1 MKVSTPPEIRVVV
14 VDDQPVFHQLVVG
27 LLERDP
33 YVEVVG
39 VASTVDEALDQV
51 RLHRPDVVVMDQ
63 QLPDGHGTD
72 AARRITR
79 TFRHARIVMLT
90 ASADEHT
97 VLAAKKAGCSAYV
110 TKDRLAK
117 DILTAVKGAYR
128 WETRV
133 PDGLAVFLRFNP
145 NEAAAAD

>member
-1 MKVSTPPEIRVVV
+1 MSTPSEIRVVV
-14 VDDQPVFHQLVVG
+14 VDDQPVFHELVVG

-33 YVEVVG
+33 DVVVVG
-39 VASTVDEALDQV
+39 VASTVDEALRQV
-51 RLHRPDVVVMDQ
+51 RVHRPDVVVMDQ

-79 TFRHARIVMLT
+79 SFRHARVVMLT
-90 ASADEHT
+90 ASADEHS
-97 VLAAKKAGCSAYV
+97 VRAAKKAGCSGYV
-110 TKDRLAK
+110 TKDRVAR

-133 PDGLAVFLRFNP
+133 PEGLAVFLRFSP

>member
-1 MKVSTPPEIRVVV
+1 MSTPSKIRVLV
-14 VDDQPVFHQLVVG
+14 VDDQPVFHELVVG

-33 YVEVVG
+33 DVEVVG
-39 VASTVDEALDQV
+39 VASTVDQALRQV
-51 RLHRPDVVVMDQ
+51 RIHCPDVVVMDQ

-79 TFRHARIVMLT
+79 TFRHARVVMLT

-97 VLAAKKAGCSAYV
+97 VRAARKAGCSAYV
-110 TKDRLAK
+110 TKDRMAH
-117 DILTAVKGAYR
+117 DILAAVKGAFR

-133 PDGLAVFLRFNP
+133 PDGLAVFLRFSSR
-145 NEAAAAD
+145 ETASD

>member
-1 MKVSTPPEIRVVV
+1 MSMTTPAPEIRVVV
-14 VDDQPVFHQLVVG
+14 VDDQPVFHELVVG

-39 VASTVDEALDQV
+39 VAKTVEDALRQV
-51 RLHRPDVVVMDQ
+51 ATHRPDVVVMDQ

-79 TFRHARIVMLT
+79 SFRHARVVMLT
-90 ASADEHT
+90 ASADEHS
-97 VLAAKKAGCSAYV
+97 VRAAKKAGCSAYV
-110 TKDRLAK
+110 TKDRLAP
-117 DILTAVKGAYR
+117 DILAAVKGAYR

-133 PDGLAVFLRFNP
+133 PDGLAVFFRFSR
-145 NEAAAAD
+145 D